1 MVIIR
6 MEQGIRKG
14 IKSHKTISK
23 VSSLF
28 ERACYSNEDVI
39 HKGLRIRDAGHS
51 KADCDKQKARL
62 REMKAHILL
71 KIKGREMKICEIQ
84 RSAELSRE
92 SAERQTADKD
102 NQTFPQDLKTCNLT
116 QVTFIQ
122 PSYGESVMTS
132 VNKLKEI
139 LDGEKEKFL
148 SKAKLIRMQQFAV
161 DVTLNPNTAHPNLIL
176 SEDGKQVHCSDAKQ
190 NLPDNPERFSTA
202 VNVLGRQ
209 SFSSGRFYYEVQVRG
224 KTTWDLGV
232 VYKSIGRKGS
242 IKTSPDD
249 GLWAICLRGGNT
261 FKAAGLSW
269 SVKTAVNKVGV
280 FVDYEKGL
288 VSFSDVDS
296 AELIHRYRD
305 CSFKDDLHPF
315 FSPGIYHGGL
325 NSTPLVISPLGSA
338 APPLSAP

>member
-1 MVIIR
+1 ISASNKPTMTTLK
-6 MEQGIRKG
+6 EDLW
-14 IKSHKTISK
+14 KT
-23 VSSLF
+23 L
-28 ERACYSNEDVI
+28 EDLT
-39 HKGLRIRDAGHS
+39 HEEFKKFKWLLKDAANDS
-51 KADCDKQKARL
+51 QAIPAARL
-62 REMKAHILL
+62 ENADRQDTVDLMVQRYGCLEALRKSTQLL
-71 KIKGREMKICEIQ
+71 EKIC
-84 RSAELSRE
+84 R
-92 SAERQTADKD
+92 
-102 NQTFPQDLKTCNLT
+102 NDLA
-116 QVTFIQ
+116 QQ
-122 PSYGESVMTS
+122 
-132 VNKLKEI
+132 
-139 LDGEKEKFL
+139 
-148 SKAKLIRMQQFAV
+148 MQQFAV

-190 NLPDNPERFSTA
+190 NLPDNPERFSNA

-224 KTTWDLGV
+224 KTAWDLGV

-249 GLWAICLRGGNT
+249 GHWAICLRGGDT

-305 CSFKDDLHPF
+305 CSFKEDLHPF

-325 NSTPLVISPLGSA
+325 NSTPLVISPLNSA